1 MGHVQRETARGI
13 PVGFVTNPAVLLPG
27 LVLVMAE
34 SRGTPLPLAW
44 QRHERHWRQNA
55 YCYPVVS
62 RRSGGLSVGIN
73 LNPDKACNFD
83 CVYCQVER
91 RTPAAVRRVDLD
103 RVRSELMALVDVA
116 VDRSL
121 FSEAPFDAIGPDDRR
136 VRDFA
141 FSGDG
146 EPTTCPKFAEAVELA
161 AEVRRVRGLEDTKLV
176 LITDACYLTRPEVRR
191 GLGVLDANNG
201 EVWAKLD
208 AGTEPYYRAV
218 NRPNYPLSHVLE
230 NLLDASRGRPIVIQ
244 SLWMRLHGE
253 APPDGEVEAFAGRL
267 NDLLSAGGQIQRVQV
282 YTIARQTAEPYAA
295 ALSRAELDRIAQVIA
310 ESAAVPIEQYD
321 SGVA

>member
-1 MGHVQRETARGI
+1 MTDS
-13 PVGFVTNPAVLLPG
+13 P
-27 LVLVMAE
+27 
-34 SRGTPLPLAW
+34 GTPLPLAW

-83 CVYCQVER
+83 CVYCQVDR
-91 RTPAAVRRVDLD
+91 RTPPAVRRVDLD
-103 RVRSELMALVDVA
+103 RVRSELTALVDA
-116 VDRSL
+116 AADQSL
-121 FSEAPFDAIGPDDRR
+121 FSEAPFDAIGPDNRR
-136 VRDFA
+136 IRDFA

-161 AEVRRVRGLEDTKLV
+161 AEVRRSRRLDDTKLV

-191 GLGVLDANNG
+191 GLAVLDGNNG
-201 EVWAKLD
+201 EIWAKLD
-208 AGTEPYYRAV
+208 AGTASYYRAV
-218 NRPNYPLSHVLE
+218 NRPNTPLSHVLE
-230 NLLDASRGRPIVIQ
+230 NLLDAARGRPIVIQ

-267 NDLLSAGGQIQRVQV
+267 RDLLTAGGQIKRVQV
-282 YTIARQTAEPYAA
+282 YTIARQTAEPYVA
-295 ALSRAELDRIAQVIA
+295 ALSRAELDRVAQGIADA
-310 ESAAVPIEQYD
+310 AAVRIEQYG